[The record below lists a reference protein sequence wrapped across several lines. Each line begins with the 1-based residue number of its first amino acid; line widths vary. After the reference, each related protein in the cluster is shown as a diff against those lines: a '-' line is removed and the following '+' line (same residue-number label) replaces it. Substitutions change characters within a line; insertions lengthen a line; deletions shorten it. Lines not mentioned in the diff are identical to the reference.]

1 VKVRFTEINLFGVY
15 IAPIALRLVVSWVI
29 VIGLRWIAA
38 HYGWLR
44 YVWHPSLFVFSIYMI
59 VLASIL
65 LFAER

>member
-1 VKVRFTEINLFGVY
+1 MKVRFSEINLFGVY

-29 VIGLRWIAA
+29 VIGLRRIAA
-38 HYGWLR
+38 YYGLLR
-44 YVWHPSLFVFSIYMI
+44 YVWHPSMFVFSIFMI

>member
-1 VKVRFTEINLFGVY
+1 VEVRFTEINLFGVY
-15 IAPIALRLVVSWVI
+15 IAPIALGLVVSWVI
-29 VIGLRWIAA
+29 VIGLRRIAA

-44 YVWHPSLFVFSIYMI
+44 YVWHRSMFVFSIYMI

>member
-1 VKVRFTEINLFGVY
+1 VRFTEINLFGVY
-15 IAPIALRLVVSWVI
+15 IAPIALHLVVSWLI
-29 VIGLRWIAA
+29 VIGLRRIAA

-44 YVWHPSLFVFSIYMI
+44 YVWHPAMFVFSIYMI

>member
-1 VKVRFTEINLFGVY
+1 MRFSEINLFGVY

-29 VIGLRWIAA
+29 VIGLRRIAA
-38 HYGWLR
+38 YYGLLR
-44 YVWHPSLFVFSIYMI
+44 YVWHPSMFVFSIFMI

>member
-1 VKVRFTEINLFGVY
+1 VKVRFSEINLFGVY

-29 VIGLRWIAA
+29 VIGLRRIAA
-38 HYGWLR
+38 YYGLLR
-44 YVWHPSLFVFSIYMI
+44 YVWHPSMFVFSIFMI